1 MKTKNGLHSKVG
13 NYKHILKASLLFMLC
28 ISAQTL
34 WAQQDTAA
42 PLTPPDFNQPA
53 DDALKSKSQK
63 PIKSSTADPLL
74 LENGKNTNGDL
85 DKARNEGKTKQSAK
99 KNYSNQISKAHPDGV
114 MMKEGKLIFYNMGRV
129 STVTQNMSIN
139 GMLVETNG
147 KITKKNGS
155 IVQLKQGQHINMSGT
170 LIPMSPQE
178 KKMNQISISALLYEK
193 IRK

>member
-1 MKTKNGLHSKVG
+1 MKTKNKLGLIAAKF
-13 NYKHILKASLLFMLC
+13 NRILKSTLFLFVC
-28 ISAQTL
+28 LSTQL
-34 WAQQDTAA
+34 VLAQQDTAA

-63 PIKSSTADPLL
+63 PIKSSTADPVL

-147 KITKKNGS
+147 KITKSNGS
-155 IVQLKQGQHINMSGT
+155 IVHLKEGEHINMSGT
-170 LIPMSPQE
+170 LIPMTTQE
-178 KKMNQISISALLYEK
+178 KK
-193 IRK
+193 